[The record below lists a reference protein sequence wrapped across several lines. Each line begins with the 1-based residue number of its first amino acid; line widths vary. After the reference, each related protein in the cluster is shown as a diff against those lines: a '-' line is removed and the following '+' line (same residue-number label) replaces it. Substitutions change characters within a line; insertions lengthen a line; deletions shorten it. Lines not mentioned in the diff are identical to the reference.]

1 LKYSILIS
9 DVLFEELTLLKKL
22 LVSTL
27 LICAS
32 ATPSWSACTEASY
45 YDSGDITASGAPFNP
60 YGNTIAHRYYKFG
73 TRLRVVN
80 QRNGKI
86 AYGIVRDRGPFVGG
100 RDIDM
105 ALGIFE
111 QIESP
116 SRGVANVCYH
126 RV

>member
-1 LKYSILIS
+1 MI
-9 DVLFEELTLLKKL
+9 KKL
-22 LVSTL
+22 LITFGL
-27 LICAS
+27 LIGPISPAL
-32 ATPSWSACTEASY
+32 AICTEASY

-73 TRLRVVN
+73 TRLRIVN

-86 AYGIVRDRGPFVGG
+86 AYGVVRDRGPFVGG

-116 SRGVANVCYH
+116 SRGVADVCYR